1 MVPSAASESKGLI
14 FITLFYILAISQL
27 AKGITLAEENMEIK
41 VSTENGRVP
50 ITVLHVDGNIDS
62 STYETFLSSTRKLIN
77 EGARY
82 ILVDLAHAP
91 FVSSAGLRAFHTLF
105 NELRSINPE
114 ANLSNEEIKKGISA
128 GTYKSPHLKL
138 LNLSPESKTAFE
150 TSGFD
155 MYIDTF
161 TDRKAAIASF

>member
-1 MVPSAASESKGLI
+1 
-14 FITLFYILAISQL
+14 
-27 AKGITLAEENMEIK
+27 MEIK

-50 ITVLHVDGNIDS
+50 VTVLHVDGNIDS
-62 STYETFLSSTRKLIN
+62 STYEQFQSTARKLID

-82 ILVDLAHAP
+82 ILVDLSHAP
-91 FVSSAGLRAFHTLF
+91 FVSSAGLRALHTLF
-105 NELRSINPE
+105 NELRSRNPE
-114 ANLSNEEIKKGISA
+114 SNLSAEQIKRGISA

-138 LNLSPESKTAFE
+138 LNLSPETKTAFE

-161 TDRKAAIASF
+161 TDRNAAIASF

>member
-1 MVPSAASESKGLI
+1 
-14 FITLFYILAISQL
+14 
-27 AKGITLAEENMEIK
+27 MEIK

-50 ITVLHVDGNIDS
+50 VTVLHVDGNIDAS
-62 STYETFLSSTRKLIN
+62 SYQKFQSTAKKLID

-91 FVSSAGLRAFHTLF
+91 FVSSAGLRALHTLF
-105 NELRSINPE
+105 NELRSLNPD
-114 ANLSNEEIKKGISA
+114 ANLSDEQVKKGISA

-138 LNLSPESKTAFE
+138 VNLSPETKAAFE

-161 TDRKAAIASF
+161 TDMKAAVASF

>member
-1 MVPSAASESKGLI
+1 
-14 FITLFYILAISQL
+14 
-27 AKGITLAEENMEIK
+27 MEIK

-62 STYETFLSSTRKLIN
+62 STSETFLSAVRKLIK

-82 ILVDLAHAP
+82 ILVDLSHAP
-91 FVSSAGLRAFHTLF
+91 FVSSAGLRAFHNIF

-114 ANLSNEEIKKGISA
+114 ANLSDEQIKKGISA

-138 LNLSPESKTAFE
+138 LNLSPETRTAFE

-161 TDRKAAIASF
+161 NDRKAAIASF

>member
-1 MVPSAASESKGLI
+1 
-14 FITLFYILAISQL
+14 
-27 AKGITLAEENMEIK
+27 MEIK
-41 VSTENGRVP
+41 VTNESGRVP
-50 ITVLHVDGNIDS
+50 VTVMQIEGNLDS
-62 STYETFLSSTRKLIN
+62 STYEQFQTTARKLVD

-82 ILVDLAHAP
+82 ILIDLSHAP

-105 NELRSINPE
+105 NELRSRNPE
-114 ANLSNEEIKKGISA
+114 GDLSDEQVKKGISA

-138 LNLSPESKTAFE
+138 LNLSPETKSAFE

-161 TDRKAAIASF
+161 TDRKAAINSF